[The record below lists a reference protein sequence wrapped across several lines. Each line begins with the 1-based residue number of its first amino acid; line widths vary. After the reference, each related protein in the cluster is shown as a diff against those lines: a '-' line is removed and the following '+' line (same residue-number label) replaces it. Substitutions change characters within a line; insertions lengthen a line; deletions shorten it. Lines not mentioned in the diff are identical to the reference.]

1 MPKFIMLVGIPA
13 SGKDTWAREY
23 IKNHPYTVIHSSD
36 DIREELYDNASC
48 QESPAKVFELMRSRT
63 LRDLRAGK
71 DVIYNATNVSVK
83 DRKGILNEIRHYFG
97 EEIYTRALVFS
108 TPLEICKE
116 WNQKRERTVPDFVYE
131 KMLSRWQ
138 TPFYGE
144 GFDNIEIINP
154 AENTYNKKTYWREIA
169 EKVKNFGSQKNPHHS
184 LTLWEHCDK
193 CGKIAFEKYGSQFPS
208 LAAAIH
214 DYGKIYTQSFDEAG
228 IAHYYQH
235 ENFSGYLALS
245 MGFQLE
251 VAQLVNYHMLC
262 YNYKGGEAAWQN
274 RLGEE
279 LWKKLEML
287 HDCDV
292 LAH

>member
-1 MPKFIMLVGIPA
+1 
-13 SGKDTWAREY
+13 
-23 IKNHPYTVIHSSD
+23 
-36 DIREELYDNASC
+36 
-48 QESPAKVFELMRSRT
+48 
-63 LRDLRAGK
+63 
-71 DVIYNATNVSVK
+71 
-83 DRKGILNEIRHYFG
+83 
-97 EEIYTRALVFS
+97 
-108 TPLEICKE
+108 
-116 WNQKRERTVPDFVYE
+116 
-131 KMLSRWQ
+131 MLSRWQ

-154 AENTYNKKTYWREIA
+154 AENTYNKKTYWEEIA
-169 EKVKNFGSQKNPHHS
+169 GKVKNFGSQKNPHHS

-193 CGKIAFEKYGSQFPS
+193 CEKIAFEKYGSQFPS

-251 VAQLVNYHMLC
+251 VAQLVNYHMLY
-262 YNYKGGEAAWQN
+262 YNYKGGETVWQI